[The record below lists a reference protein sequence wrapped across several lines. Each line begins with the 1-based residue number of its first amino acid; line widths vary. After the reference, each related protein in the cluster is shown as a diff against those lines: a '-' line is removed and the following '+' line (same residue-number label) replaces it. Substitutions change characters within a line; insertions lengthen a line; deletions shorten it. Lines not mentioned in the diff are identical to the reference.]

1 MHGVVA
7 DMSLFHIDLNAV
19 RGLLLIALMIGF
31 LGVWAWAWSSKRKAV
46 FHAASMSPLEED
58 QAEDF
63 TSHGVKTGVQE

>member
-1 MHGVVA
+1 
-7 DMSLFHIDLNAV
+7 MSLLNIDLDAV

-63 TSHGVKTGVQE
+63 TCRGVRKESRSSPC

>member
-1 MHGVVA
+1 
-7 DMSLFHIDLNAV
+7 MSLLNIELDAV

-58 QAEDF
+58 RAEDL
-63 TSHGVKTGVQE
+63 TSQDVKKESRSSPC